1 MRPPLF
7 ATALVLCLS
16 AAATA
21 QSGQLEETNL
31 GVLKPNTF
39 TGHVLTP
46 PAPAAAKAL
55 APARILYAPA
65 DNDDPAYRAQIAAA
79 AGGATVD
86 YFDARN
92 FTPDSVLLATYDAV
106 HTFADFG
113 YADKVGMGDN
123 LATFVDQGGH
133 VILGVFTTGWG
144 GKHWL
149 EGAIMGPGYSPVAS
163 PTGLNHYT
171 GSPYLGNGSSCVAT
185 GVTTLDI
192 TYRDT
197 LVPQGSGVVDG
208 HFADGEIAIAYRPL
222 QGNAGSVVFVN
233 GCGAFQFSGTG
244 DWATAVGNAAVCLP
258 GVTFGTCT
266 TRLGVMGL
274 NPGGFDCTTGPS
286 SGLTWSAQVDTTP
299 LVGTTTILTM
309 VVSGFGGAT
318 DNVPL
323 LGYELLC
330 LPPFLIDTANGAH
343 AIAVPAG
350 LSGLTVATQAARLEV
365 DALGNPIVVLLN
377 GQDLTIG

>member
-1 MRPPLF
+1 MRSSLF
-7 ATALVLCLS
+7 AAAFALLLPAV
-16 AAATA
+16 AAAQT
-21 QSGQLEETNL
+21 GQLEMTNL

-46 PAPAAAKAL
+46 VAPATAKAL
-55 APARILYAPA
+55 APVRVLYAPA
-65 DNDDPAYRAQIAAA
+65 DDDDPAYRAQIAAA
-79 AGGATVD
+79 AGGAIVD

-92 FTPDSVLLATYDAV
+92 FTPDGVLLSTYDAV
-106 HTFADFG
+106 HTFADYG

-123 LATFVDQGGH
+123 LATFADQGGH
-133 VILGVFTTGWG
+133 VILGVFTTAWA

-149 EGAIMGPGYSPVAS
+149 EGAIMGPAYSPVAS
-163 PTGLNHYT
+163 PTGLNLYT

-185 GVTTLDI
+185 GVTTLNI
-192 TYRDT
+192 NYRDD
-197 LVPQGSGVVDG
+197 LAPQGSGVVDG
-208 HFADGEIAIAYRPL
+208 HYADGEIAIAYRTI
-222 QGNAGSVVFVN
+222 QGNGGSVVFVN
-233 GCGAFQFSGTG
+233 GCGAVQFAGTG
-244 DWATAVGNAAVCLP
+244 DWGTLVGNAAVCLP

-266 TRLGVMGL
+266 SRQGVLGL
-274 NPGGFDCTTGPS
+274 NPGGYDCVTGPS
-286 SGLTWSAQVDTTP
+286 SGLTWSAQVDTQP
-299 LVGTTTILTM
+299 SVGTSTILTM

-343 AIAVPAG
+343 SITVPAG
-350 LSGLTVATQAARLEV
+350 LSGFSVATQAARLEV
-365 DALGNPIVVLLN
+365 DTLGNPIVVLLN